1 MADYK
6 NNMVV
11 NLSILP
17 PPTKTLYYYPVK
29 DVYIDQSKPVRTFNI
44 ENMFIKSSTG
54 GNYTAKKV
62 LMTFDV
68 PKIDKNQFDNIVSV
82 QLRLHSDKNNSRDA
96 NLQLKYHTDN
106 GWDENG
112 VTWMGQPIDDSEVL
126 ATTTYSLNQEDIVF
140 DITDEYKK
148 ANNKG
153 YAPAFTIL
161 EDSVDGEEAN
171 NIIVYSSESTYKP
184 AIAIT
189 YKYFPENY
197 DYGDLKGQL
206 TVRYTRPNYPVDPP
220 DPSNPPKPGEEV
232 TYPDLPGK
240 INIWGG
246 TTKDDLNGQITVKT
260 YDGTPGELPGQ
271 LKVRWTVD
279 MVDPKGQLT
288 VQRKITNGT
297 DSAYELSKP
306 DLKGQIDTHL
316 FVANGI
322 DPSPAD
328 PRYLTRKPPADLNGQ
343 IMTHI
348 YDGDPLE
355 LPGKFITQRV
365 IDKGVDSIYADS
377 KPDLNGQLNIPIYNE
392 VGDLNSQLTIRHIV
406 PNDNE
411 PSPDLPGQLTINL
424 YHENTD
430 LNGSITV
437 RYSVPNDNEPSP
449 DLPGQL
455 TINLYHENTDLNG
468 SITVRYSVPNDNE
481 PAPDLPGQLSIN
493 QYNGENNLD
502 GKLFVKFNEDLKGQ
516 VSVATYYDKSDM
528 NGQIN
533 IIGYGTDD
541 LNGKLNIIGSK
552 SIDGQMVVRS
562 NNDSD
567 LVGKLF
573 IARNSNQPYAFI
585 M

>member
-11 NLSILP
+11 NSSILP

-29 DVYIDQSKPVRTFNI
+29 DVYIDQNKPVRTFNI

-54 GNYTAKKV
+54 GNYTTKKV

-68 PKIDKNQFDNIVSV
+68 PKINKDQYDNIVSV
-82 QLRLHSDKNNSRDA
+82 QLRLHADKNNSRDA

-106 GWDENG
+106 NWDENG
-112 VTWMGQPIDDSEVL
+112 VTWMGQPRDKSEVL
-126 ATTTYSLNQEDIVF
+126 ATTTYSLNQEDITF
-140 DITDEYKK
+140 DITDDYKK

-153 YAPAFTIL
+153 YAPAFTVL
-161 EDSVDGEEAN
+161 EDPNDGEEDN
-171 NIIVYSSESTYKP
+171 NIIVYSRESDRNKP
-184 AIAIT
+184 CIAIT
-189 YKYFPENY
+189 YRYFPENY
-197 DYGDLKGQL
+197 DYGDLKGQI
-206 TVRYTRPNYPVDPP
+206 TVRYTRPNDPVDPP
-220 DPSNPPKPGEEV
+220 DPKNPPKPGQED

-288 VQRKITNGT
+288 VQRIISNGT

-328 PRYLTRKPPADLNGQ
+328 PRYLTRKPPVDLNGQ
-343 IMTHI
+343 IMTHT

-355 LPGKFITQRV
+355 LPGQFITKRV

-392 VGDLNSQLTIRHIV
+392 VGDLNSQLTIRHII

-411 PSPDLPGQLTINL
+411 PAPDLPGQLTINL

-430 LNGSITV
+430 LNGT
-437 RYSVPNDNEPSP
+437 
-449 DLPGQL
+449 
-455 TINLYHENTDLNG
+455 
-468 SITVRYSVPNDNE
+468 ITVRYSVPNDNE

-493 QYNGENNLD
+493 QYNGENNLN

-533 IIGYGTDD
+533 VIGYGTDD
-541 LNGKLNIIGSK
+541 LNGKLNVIGTK
-552 SIDGQMVVRS
+552 SIDGQIIVRS
-562 NNDSD
+562 TNDSD
-567 LVGKLF
+567 LAGKLF